1 MVDELSGLEA
11 VLFDLDGTLIDSE
24 GLWWIAECRVMDLL
38 EGDWTPAD
46 QHHCLG
52 GPLDRVASY
61 MVNKTRT
68 DRTVTDVGDL
78 LMAAMAELMVEQPL
92 QWRPGAAELLRACQ
106 DQDISTGLVSAT
118 YRQLIHAVSDV
129 VAHETGGR
137 GFDVSVAGDEV
148 TDGKPHPEPYLTAAD
163 RLGVD
168 IAQCVVIEDSPTG
181 VAAGRASGALVLA
194 VPHMVAI
201 EPGPR
206 LIVRDSL
213 EGVTPAD
220 LARWLAAA
228 ER

>member
-1 MVDELSGLEA
+1 TERRES
-11 VLFDLDGTLIDSE
+11 VLGYLFLAALAELID
-24 GLWWIAECRVMDLL
+24 
-38 EGDWTPAD
+38 
-46 QHHCLG
+46 
-52 GPLDRVASY
+52 
-61 MVNKTRT
+61 
-68 DRTVTDVGDL
+68 
-78 LMAAMAELMVEQPL
+78 EQPL
-92 QWRPGAAELLRACQ
+92 EWRPGAAELLRACQ
-106 DQDISTGLVSAT
+106 DQGIATGLVSAT
-118 YRQLIHAVSDV
+118 YRQLIHTVSDV
-129 VAHETGGR
+129 VAQETGGR

-168 IAQCVVIEDSPTG
+168 IARCVVIEDSPTG
-181 VAAGRASGALVLA
+181 VAAGRASGALVVA

-220 LARWLAAA
+220 LARWLADA